1 MFKFLMLA
9 NALVAIVKMV
19 SPTEPERV
27 YILLFLGIIVHS
39 YIFFSKYCL
48 KSYFIKIYPWPQ
60 ILDHCYTDRKSCLK
74 ECKECITDG
83 RVCKANSIF
92 DQKFLS
98 NKNLVTCRNAMDQ
111 MIAWKKN
118 TRPSSM
124 LCFNYCNG
132 KFEGCWQYSGW

>member
-1 MFKFLMLA
+1 MGSHKNKLILTYTVMFKFLILA

-19 SPTEPERV
+19 SPTEPER
-27 YILLFLGIIVHS
+27 
-39 YIFFSKYCL
+39 
-48 KSYFIKIYPWPQ
+48 

-83 RVCKANSIF
+83 SVCKANSIF

-111 MIAWKKN
+111 MIAWKRN

-124 LCFNYCNG
+124 LCFNYYTAMVNLKDAG
-132 KFEGCWQYSGW
+132 SILLDGR